1 MAKKGGRRK
10 TTTIAVPIEVRD
22 KVKYVAETMHL
33 PMWRIIYEAVI
44 HYREAYLSHFQL
56 GVSELDKISWYCYK
70 LSASVGELRGNP
82 TKENLDMLMVTLEQ
96 IKDRLGIDTTL
107 LEANAKRYL
116 VNPDR
121 NNKIALN
128 GSAKEVI
135 VHILEKLAISGEK
148 KEKAPA
154 KIPDKA

>member
-1 MAKKGGRRK
+1 M
-10 TTTIAVPIEVRD
+10 TTISVPIEVRD
-22 KVKYVAETMHL
+22 KVKYVAETMKM
-33 PMWRIIYEAVI
+33 PMWRLVYESVI

-82 TKENLDMLMVTLEQ
+82 TKENLDMLLTTLEQ
-96 IKDRLGIDTTL
+96 IRGRLGIDTTL

-121 NNKIALN
+121 NNRIALN

-135 VHILEKLAISGEK
+135 VHILEKLALSGEE

>member
-10 TTTIAVPIEVRD
+10 TTTIWVPIEVRD
-22 KVKYVAETMHL
+22 KVKYIAETMHL

-44 HYREAYLSHFQL
+44 HYREAYLSHFQ
-56 GVSELDKISWYCYK
+56 VNISELDKISWYCYK

-96 IKDRLGIDTTL
+96 IRDRLGIDTTL

-121 NNKIALN
+121 NNRIALN

-135 VHILEKLAISGEK
+135 AHILEKYGISGEK
-148 KEKAPA
+148 KEKVPA
-154 KIPDKA
+154 KAE